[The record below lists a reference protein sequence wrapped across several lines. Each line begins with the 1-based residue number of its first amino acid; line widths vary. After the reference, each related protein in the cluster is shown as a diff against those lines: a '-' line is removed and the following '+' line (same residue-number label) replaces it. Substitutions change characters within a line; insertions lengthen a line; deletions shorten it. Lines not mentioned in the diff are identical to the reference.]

1 MNRVKNNCRY
11 FLYELRISA
20 EARKKLEV
28 NDTFF
33 ANDGRFVIADFKSVR
48 KLAYNLNRE
57 RATEDQVY
65 PGTIF
70 AAGLLHEIYHI
81 LLRKYEEKVQKDIFE
96 EAAKLLEQQMGTPA
110 FAALATDFTNI
121 FPPTEVYRKLISPAH
136 YLKGKTGNK
145 QHISIAIEEMMMLSL
160 AHKNRACKKITT
172 LFDRSNLNN
181 QDQLDDLLVTLESY
195 FKTLPPFGK
204 QKRDIFSLLLS
215 PLLHA
220 PDDLYAQLDYIL
232 INWKDILPES
242 LLEQILRSKDLM
254 KEDMHLSGAFGP
266 PPTFV
271 PRYKKEGDGTGMF
284 LGKSGYDPSADESL
298 DYEEAEQFTEDT
310 DWMPRVVLLAK
321 NAYVWMDQLSKKY
334 QRDIRTLDQIPDK
347 ELDQLARWNFNGL
360 WLIGIWE
367 RSNASKKIKH
377 LTGNTDA
384 VASAYSLYD
393 YEIARDL
400 GGEEAYQKLNEKAK
414 QRGIRLASDMVP
426 NHTGVFSRWV
436 IENPDYFIQSPVPP
450 FPGYSFTRENLS
462 DDPNIEIRIEDGYYN
477 KTDAAVVFQR
487 IDRNNND
494 IRYLYH
500 GNDGTMM
507 PWNDTAQLD
516 MIKAEVRAA
525 VIEKIFDVARRFS
538 IIRFDAAMTLAKK
551 HFARLWYPRPGTGGD
566 IPSRADHALS
576 KEAFDTLFPLEFWRE
591 VVDRINNEL
600 PETLLLAE
608 AFWFM
613 EGYFVRTLGM
623 HRVYNSAFMHMLKN
637 EENEKYRDLISN
649 TLEFEPE
656 ILKRYVNFMSNPDEE
671 TALQQFGTGDKYFG
685 VCVMMN
691 TLPGLPMFAHG
702 QIEGYTEK
710 YGMEYQRAYYNELPK
725 HWLIEQHEREIFPL
739 TARRYL
745 FSGVANF
752 NLFNFLDPQGV
763 VNENVFAYT
772 NRFGNERAI
781 VLYNNKYDGATGHI
795 KTSAPRLA
803 KAGDEKGLISHG
815 LADALGLDHGGD
827 AFYIVRELISDQEYL
842 LSGEHVHQNGLYRQL
857 RGFEYRVFWDFREVR
872 DKDGSWAT
880 LFDSLQG
887 QGVPSVEERLALQRL
902 KNTHLAFLQLFNSTS
917 LNCLLD
923 EIREVSHEGISKK
936 LDQCFQD
943 GIATFIKQS
952 CKDLDHEDKS
962 LEGSDYFA
970 EALETIF
977 LGKAYF
983 GSLHNGIKPLLVRE
997 QMNSPEELFLLSP
1010 ANNYK
1015 ENSIMLA
1022 SCFVIRSLM
1031 IALKEYSHEELLF
1044 EKLLLHKPLTQLLA
1058 QSGKSADDVASDITL
1073 LEILLKYG
1081 TDPYDFFPHQTSKEK
1096 PGKKSTSTRRS
1107 KASMA
1112 LEMLNDTLV
1121 RRYIGVNEHEGTVY
1135 FSKEGFEQ
1143 LNKWLFNLTFFAYAK
1158 AHHAGRHTKETE
1170 TAVKESVTFFFLAR
1184 RLSANSGYKLQ
1195 VLTDGLSAMANIN
1208 QTQKG

>member
-1 MNRVKNNCRY
+1 MNRKGKNHRTIW
-11 FLYELRISA
+11 YELRISA
-20 EARKKLEV
+20 EARKSFKLD
-28 NDTFF
+28 DTLF
-33 ANDGRFVIADFKSVR
+33 ASDGRLVLADFKNIR
-48 KLAYNLNRE
+48 TLAYNLNRE
-57 RATEDQVY
+57 RAPEDQVY

-81 LLRKYEEKVQKDIFE
+81 LLRKYEKKAEKDIFE

-110 FAALATDFTNI
+110 FTALATDFTNI
-121 FPPTEVYRKLISPAH
+121 FPPTEIYRKLISPAH

-145 QHISIAIEEMMMLSL
+145 KHIAIAIEEMMMISL

-181 QDQLDDLLVTLESY
+181 QDQLDNLLVTLESY

-204 QKRDIFSLLLS
+204 QKQDIFSLLLS
-215 PLLHA
+215 PVLHA

-232 INWKDILPES
+232 TNWKDILPES

-254 KEDMHLSGAFGP
+254 KEDMHLSGVMGP

-271 PRYKKEGDGTGMF
+271 PHYKGESDKTGMF
-284 LGKSGYDPSADESL
+284 IGKSGFDAAAEADRDYDEPER
-298 DYEEAEQFTEDT
+298 FTEDT

-334 QRDIRTLDQIPDK
+334 QRDIRTLDQIPDE
-347 ELDQLARWNFNGL
+347 ELDQLANWNFNGL

-400 GGEEAYQKLNEKAK
+400 GGEDAYQKLNEKARH
-414 QRGIRLASDMVP
+414 RGIRLASDMVP
-426 NHTGVFSRWV
+426 NHTGIFSRWV
-436 IENPDYFIQSPVPP
+436 MEHPDFFIQSAVPP
-450 FPGYSFTRENLS
+450 FPGYQFTGENLS

-487 IDRNNND
+487 IDRHHND

-525 VIEKIFDVARRFS
+525 VIDKIFDVARRFS

-551 HFARLWYPRPGTGGD
+551 HFSRLWYPRPGTGGD
-566 IPSRADHALS
+566 IPSRADYAMS
-576 KEAFDTLFPLEFWRE
+576 KEAFDALFPVEFWRE

-671 TALQQFGTGDKYFG
+671 TAIQQFGTGDKYFG
-685 VCVMMN
+685 VCVLMN

-702 QIEGYTEK
+702 QIEGFTEK
-710 YGMEYQRAYYNELPK
+710 YGMEYQRAYYSEFPNQWLVEK
-725 HWLIEQHEREIFPL
+725 HEQEVFPL
-739 TARRYL
+739 MAKRYL

-752 NLFNFLDPQGV
+752 NLFNFSDPQGI

-772 NRFGNERAI
+772 NRSGNER
-781 VLYNNKYDGATGHI
+781 VLVIYNNKYDGAAGHI
-795 KTSAPRLA
+795 KTAAPRLA
-803 KAGDEKGLISHG
+803 REGDEKGLQSCG
-815 LADALGLDHGGD
+815 LAEALDLDTTGD
-827 AFYIVRELISDQEYL
+827 AFYIVKEQISGQEYL
-842 LSGEHVHQNGLYRQL
+842 FSGEHIHQHGFYRQL
-857 RGFEYRVFWDFREVR
+857 RGFEYRIFWEFEEIR
-872 DKDGSWAT
+872 DRDGTLAT
-880 LFDSLQG
+880 LFDNIQG
-887 QGVPSVEERLALQRL
+887 QGVDSVEGRLALQRL
-902 KNTHLAFLQLFNSTS
+902 KKTHLAFLQIFNSTAI
-917 LNCLLD
+917 NCLVE
-923 EIREVSHEGISKK
+923 EIREASLKEEVSEK
-936 LDQCFQD
+936 LAQCFKESVA
-943 GIATFIKQS
+943 IFIRQS
-952 CKDLDHEDKS
+952 CKDLGYTDTS
-962 LEGSDYFA
+962 LEGSDHFIA
-970 EALETIF
+970 SLPAVIK
-977 LGKAYF
+977 GKAHF
-983 GSLHNGIKPLLVRE
+983 GILHNSIKSHMLTS
-997 QMNSPEELFLLSP
+997 QIKAPEELFQLSQ
-1010 ANNYK
+1010 ANNYR
-1015 ENSIMLA
+1015 ENSLMLA
-1022 SCFVIRSLM
+1022 AYYVLDSLLV
-1031 IALKEYSHEELLF
+1031 ALKSYSYQDILHD
-1044 EKLLLHKPLTQLLA
+1044 KLLLHNPLRQLLA
-1058 QSGKSADDVASDITL
+1058 QSGRSRDDVERDVTL

-1081 TDPYDFFPHQTSKEK
+1081 TEPYDFYQPHHSKD
-1096 PGKKSTSTRRS
+1096 PSNTKKWSSRQS
-1107 KASMA
+1107 KAAMA
-1112 LEMLNDTLV
+1112 LGMLNDPLV
-1121 RRYIGVNEHEGTVY
+1121 RKYIGINQYRDTWY

-1143 LNKWLFNLTFFAYAK
+1143 LNKWLFNLTYLGYIKELNTGRNIK
-1158 AHHAGRHTKETE
+1158 AIDAAIR
-1170 TAVKESVTFFFLAR
+1170 ESVTFFLVAR
-1184 RLSANSGYKLQ
+1184 RISANSGYRLQ
-1195 VLTDGLSAMANIN
+1195 ELTDSLSAIADL
-1208 QTQKG
+1208 